1 MGRPAKPRGK
11 DDPRLL
17 SERHGRRAPEVTTD
31 RRIELVEAA
40 ARVFATKGVGNTT
53 MRDIADETGILAG
66 SLYHHFQS
74 KDALLEEVL
83 RSVLNDLTEAYEAV
97 KNKDLD
103 PVAAVEELILTGLR
117 FVTDQPDVTS
127 IVQNDYTYLHDVET
141 FAFVDE
147 MTNQHRKI
155 WRKVLERGVKE
166 GAFRPDLDLD
176 LTYRSMIAGIVAE
189 VRWRRGKTRKPSAI
203 ALARQHSELYLRGL
217 LAEN

>member
-17 SERHGRRAPEVTTD
+17 SERNGRRAPEVTTD
-31 RRIELVEAA
+31 RRIELVQAA

-83 RSVLNDLTEAYEAV
+83 GSVLNYLTEAYEAV
-97 KNKDLD
+97 KNKDID
-103 PVAAVEELILTGLR
+103 PVDAFEELILPGLR
-117 FVTDQPDVTS
+117 FVTDQPDETS

-147 MTNQHRKI
+147 MSNQHRKI
-155 WRKVLERGVKE
+155 WHKVLEPGVK
-166 GAFRPDLDLD
+166 GGVFREDLDLD
-176 LTYRSMIAGIVAE
+176 LTYRSMMAAIVAE
-189 VRWRRGKTRKPSAI
+189 VRWRRGKARKPSAI
-203 ALARQHSELYLRGL
+203 AL
-217 LAEN
+217 

>member
-11 DDPRLL
+11 NDPRLL
-17 SERHGRRAPEVTTD
+17 SERNGRRAPEITTA
-31 RRIELVEAA
+31 RRQNLVEGA

-83 RSVLNDLTEAYEAV
+83 RSVLDDLTVAYEAV

-117 FVTDQPDVTS
+117 FVTEQPDVTS
-127 IVQNDYTYLHDVET
+127 IVQNDYTYLHDNAA
-141 FAFVDE
+141 FAFVDA
-147 MTNQHRKI
+147 TSNQHRKS
-155 WRKVLERGVKE
+155 WRKVLERGVAE
-166 GAFRPDLDLD
+166 GVFRPDLDLD
-176 LTYRSMIAGIVAE
+176 LTYRSMIAAIVAE

-217 LAEN
+217 MAQN

>member
-17 SERHGRRAPEVTTD
+17 SERNGRRAPDVTTD
-31 RRIELVEAA
+31 RRVELVQAA
-40 ARVFATKGVGNTT
+40 ARVFAKKGVGNTT

-74 KDALLEEVL
+74 KDALLEEAL
-83 RSVLNDLTEAYEAV
+83 RSILGDLTAEYEAI
-97 KNKDLD
+97 KNKDLE
-103 PVAAVEELILTGLR
+103 PVAALDELILTGLR
-117 FVTDQPDVTS
+117 FIANQPDVTS

-147 MTNQHRKI
+147 MTDQHRKI

-166 GAFRPDLDLD
+166 GVFRTDLDLD
-176 LTYRSMIAGIVAE
+176 LTYRSMMAAIVAE
-189 VRWRRGKTRKPSAI
+189 VRSRRGKARRPSAI
-203 ALARQHSELYLRGL
+203 ALARQYSELYLRGL
-217 LAEN
+217 LAES

>member
-17 SERHGRRAPEVTTD
+17 SERNGRRAPEVTTD
-31 RRIELVEAA
+31 RRVELVEGA

-74 KDALLEEVL
+74 KDALLEEAL
-83 RSVLNDLTEAYEAV
+83 RSVLSDLTDAYEAI

-103 PVAAVEELILTGLR
+103 PVTAVEELILTGLR

-127 IVQNDYTYLHDVET
+127 IVQNDYTYLHDVDT

-147 MTNQHRKI
+147 MSNQHRKI
-155 WRKVLERGVKE
+155 WRKVLERGVTE
-166 GAFRPDLDLD
+166 GVFRPDLDLD
-176 LTYRSMIAGIVAE
+176 LTYRSMMAAIVAE
-189 VRWRRGKTRKPSAI
+189 VRWRRGKTRKSSAI
-203 ALARQHSELYLRGL
+203 TLARQHSELYLRGL
-217 LAEN
+217 MADK